1 MLISS
6 RSKRNSRPPGAVS
19 VAPSAISP
27 IPRDEDQLHHSFS
40 GLHTEAQQTDFY
52 LPSQGNNAENLA
64 GEAGQWTNEGPM
76 ADPMA
81 SRSMQMPGNVHFN
94 AFLGGSSANAG
105 ATMDISPTD
114 SMLRPGNVS
123 SSNFAIPITAQSTQ
137 LSELDT
143 IGWGQPALRP
153 RSTAGESQ
161 STRHTSGGYKCQ
173 QCGKLKKRAC
183 DLRYACDCPELHYT
197 THD

>member
-27 IPRDEDQLHHSFS
+27 VPRDEDQLHHGFS
-40 GLHTEAQQTDFY
+40 GLHTEAQQMDFY

-94 AFLGGSSANAG
+94 TFLGGPSASAG
-105 ATMDISPTD
+105 APLDMSPTD
-114 SMLRPGNVS
+114 SVLQAGNVS
-123 SSNFAIPITAQSTQ
+123 SSNFRIPIPAQNEQ
-137 LSELDT
+137 LSEIDT

-161 STRHTSGGYKCQ
+161 STRNTSGGYQCQ
-173 QCGKLKKRAC
+173 QCGKSKRRAC
-183 DLRYACDCPELHYT
+183 DLRYACDCLELHYPPQ
-197 THD
+197 D